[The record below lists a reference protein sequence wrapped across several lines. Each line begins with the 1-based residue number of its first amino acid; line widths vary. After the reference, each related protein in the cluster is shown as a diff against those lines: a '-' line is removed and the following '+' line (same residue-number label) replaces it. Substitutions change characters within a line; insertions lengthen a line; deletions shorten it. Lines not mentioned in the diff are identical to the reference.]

1 MQRRFRRRRVVG
13 SSIATDDR
21 FELTTLGF
29 CSILSALLSGSVLG
43 QQISLSAIAR
53 GLGLGRWQRAPGAIA
68 VLLALVALW
77 RPDSRFSMAREFVPR
92 FVYSGAQI
100 NIIAARRHD
109 APDSLIDSRT
119 GLQRARRRPGP
130 RERRSVARRT
140 GPPGPAS
147 RRTLRDGADRLRRA
161 LCGISNRFNCWGR
174 RVGGDIRLC

>member
-1 MQRRFRRRRVVG
+1 MAQAAMRRSLAPPEEIDVKAPEALTMQRRFRRRRVVG

-29 CSILSALLSGSVLG
+29 CSILSGLLSGSVLG

-92 FVYSGAQI
+92 FVHGSA
-100 NIIAARRHD
+100 
-109 APDSLIDSRT
+109 
-119 GLQRARRRPGP
+119 
-130 RERRSVARRT
+130 
-140 GPPGPAS
+140 
-147 RRTLRDGADRLRRA
+147 
-161 LCGISNRFNCWGR
+161 
-174 RVGGDIRLC
+174 

>member
-1 MQRRFRRRRVVG
+1 MRRSLAPPEEIEPAAPEALTMQRRFRRRRVVG

-92 FVYSGAQI
+92 FVYSSA
-100 NIIAARRHD
+100 
-109 APDSLIDSRT
+109 
-119 GLQRARRRPGP
+119 
-130 RERRSVARRT
+130 
-140 GPPGPAS
+140 
-147 RRTLRDGADRLRRA
+147 
-161 LCGISNRFNCWGR
+161 
-174 RVGGDIRLC
+174 